1 MPAFLFV
8 TVYLLLVLVRPQ
20 EYPQMAG
27 AGIPLLPIAL
37 VCALLAWLGSRE
49 KRFDE
54 PQYLI
59 LPVFVLMTS
68 LSIALNGW
76 VGGAVEHFTLF
87 APSLVAFVVL
97 ANSTTTPARM
107 TWAMVVF
114 TGSAA
119 LMAIH
124 GVDQKST
131 GVGWTGMP
139 LVDDGRIQYL
149 GIFSDPNDLAML
161 FVICL
166 PMALFLAARGGLL
179 GVRRLLWLG
188 VAGLLLYG
196 IYLTNSRGGMLAVA
210 AMLGAFL
217 WLRRGPASALA
228 VAAAGLVM
236 MRLLPSRLN
245 ELDVAERSASG
256 RVEAWYEGIQMFI
269 GSPLYGVG
277 TGNFTNYHH
286 LTAHN
291 SLVLVLAENGIIGFG
306 LWFAFIGYC
315 FWMMVRILRQAP
327 QGSYPG
333 QQWAWDDDD
342 PAGRGREGEDE
353 GESESEASAPAF
365 DATLEL
371 ALVEQWRRDR
381 AVATTKGGFLVGF
394 ASTTFFLSR
403 SYIILLY
410 LLAAVVVAHSTAVR
424 ERFPA
429 VPAFRLGGD
438 MIRWVLLASL
448 TAAGFYVLLRLLL
461 VMS

>member
-1 MPAFLFV
+1 MFAFLCIAF
-8 TVYLLLVLVRPQ
+8 YLLLVLVRPQ

-37 VCALLAWLGSRE
+37 VGALLAWLGSRE

-59 LPVFVLMTS
+59 LPAFVVMTS

-97 ANSTTTPARM
+97 ANTTTTPRRM
-107 TWAMVVF
+107 TWVMVVF
-114 TGSAA
+114 TASAA
-119 LMAIH
+119 LMAVH

-166 PMALFLAARGGLL
+166 PMAVYLASRGGLL
-179 GVRRLLWLG
+179 GLRRMLWLG

-210 AMLGAFL
+210 AMLGVFL
-217 WLRRGPASALA
+217 WVRRGLASALI
-228 VAAAGLVM
+228 VAAVGLVA

-327 QGSYPG
+327 PGSYPG
-333 QQWAWDDDD
+333 QPPAWDGDGDGD
-342 PAGRGREGEDE
+342 GAAA
-353 GESESEASAPAF
+353 ASDSAW
-365 DATLEL
+365 DT

-381 AVATTKGGFLVGF
+381 AIATALLVSLAGF
-394 ASTTFFLSR
+394 AATAFFLSR

-429 VPAFRLGGD
+429 MPAFRLGGD
-438 MIRWVLLASL
+438 VIRWVLLAGL
-448 TAAGFYVLLRLLL
+448 VTVGFYVLLRLLL

>member
-1 MPAFLFV
+1 MLAFLCISL
-8 TVYLLLVLVRPQ
+8 YLLLVLLRPQ
-20 EYPQMAG
+20 EYPQMVD

-37 VCALLAWLGSRE
+37 VSALLAWLGSRE

-97 ANSTTTPARM
+97 ANTTTAPGRM
-107 TWAMVVF
+107 TWVMVVF
-114 TGSAA
+114 TASAA
-119 LMAIH
+119 LMAVH

-166 PMALFLAARGGLL
+166 PMAVYLASRGGLFGL
-179 GVRRLLWLG
+179 RRMLWLG

-210 AMLGAFL
+210 AMLGVFL
-217 WLRRGPASALA
+217 WVRRGPASALVVA
-228 VAAAGLVM
+228 VAGLVA

-245 ELDVAERSASG
+245 ELDVTERSASG

-291 SLVLVLAENGIIGFG
+291 SLVLVLAENGVIGFG

-315 FWMMVRILRQAP
+315 FWMMVRILREAP

-333 QQWAWDDDD
+333 QQWAWDD
-342 PAGRGREGEDE
+342 AATGGGGEGEGE
-353 GESESEASAPAF
+353 GEGEAAAPAF
-365 DATLEL
+365 DAAWDM

-381 AVATTKGGFLVGF
+381 AVATALLVSLVGF
-394 ASTTFFLSR
+394 AATAFFLSR

-410 LLAAVVVAHSTAVR
+410 LLAALVVAHFTAVR

-429 VPAFRLGGD
+429 VPAFRLSGD
-438 MIRWVLLASL
+438 MFRWVLLAGV
-448 TAAGFYVLLRLLL
+448 AALGFYVLLRILL